1 MPFSRKLDPCSICKN
16 EISNCKEKCY
26 RQILIRAQIY
36 KFESVRLYPR
46 LPPQMNNSRDVIHSQ
61 TLGRN
66 KAEVTST
73 VLMTFSPTLF
83 IDLDKV

>member
-16 EISNCKEKCY
+16 EISNCKKKCY

-46 LPPQMNNSRDVIHSQ
+46 LPPQMNYSRDVIHSQ

-73 VLMTFSPTLF
+73 VLMTFSLTLF